1 MHVLAG
7 VCSAFCQA
15 QMLAVHIAV
24 NDDRMQALAVHVAVN
39 DDRMQVT

>member
-1 MHVLAG
+1 
-7 VCSAFCQA
+7 
-15 QMLAVHIAV
+15 MLAVHIAV